1 MKQLANGKHLF
12 LIQQTA
18 SVMHGLSQI
27 SNGLK
32 LQDLLHNNFLFK
44 QLQQLTVKE
53 VFKWQ

>member
-1 MKQLANGKHLF
+1 MEKFIL
-12 LIQQTA
+12 
-18 SVMHGLSQI
+18 GLSQI
-27 SNGLK
+27 NNGLK